1 MPADQTIVV
10 EANVLP
16 ADIGFVVPGQRAQ
29 VKITAYDFSVF
40 GALTGG
46 VSVVGADTI
55 TNESGRIFMLL
66 KLIWIKIFLQ

>member
-16 ADIGFVVPGQRAQ
+16 SDIGFVTKEQRAQ

-40 GALTGG
+40 GALTGS
-46 VSVVGADTI
+46 VSVVV
-55 TNESGRIFMLL
+55 RI
-66 KLIWIKIFLQ
+66 Q